1 MSFAI
6 IFLSQRNSTLGGSL
20 KCWQGSGWFCRR
32 FHFFIK
38 ASFIRDTKGWYC
50 ATKGNI
56 SFSCLLFCFRISA
69 FLPVSFT
76 ANSNCVAS
84 LCPSS
89 AFEIWNTS
97 SEEFVRRIFKAS
109 RFSNRRFNN
118 WWMIRGENVYTVRFP
133 FEMRLYVKDSFFSF
147 FCWLLC
153 LSIQLFLKRMFG
165 FFAFDFSVK
174 FIKSVAS
181 LRCSNV
187 PVSTKKGTSFP

>member
-1 MSFAI
+1 MSFAT
-6 IFLSQRNSTLGGSL
+6 IFLSQRNSTSGGSL

-38 ASFIRDTKGWYC
+38 ASFIIDTKGWYC

-56 SFSCLLFCFRISA
+56 SFSFMLFCFRRAA

-76 ANSNCVAS
+76 ANSNFSFKIVRPHAAS
-84 LCPSS
+84 VHQALLKS
-89 AFEIWNTS
+89 EILPQRSLWN
-97 SEEFVRRIFKAS
+97 VD
-109 RFSNRRFNN
+109 
-118 WWMIRGENVYTVRFP
+118 TVRFP

-174 FIKSVAS
+174 FIESVAS
-181 LRCSNV
+181 LRCDFV
-187 PVSTKKGTSFP
+187 ILIMAVAM